1 MSITQRH
8 KDALDNYL
16 YITGKYGDPDD
27 FTGSNAESDGLQA
40 LLKNP
45 SKKKAAELTEEW
57 VVSVIQNGG
66 EGDVKADL
74 SDPKTREIA
83 ILYDAIEID

>member
-1 MSITQRH
+1 MSMIQRY

-16 YITGKYGDPDD
+16 YITGKYGDPD
-27 FTGSNAESDGLQA
+27 GLQA
-40 LLKNP
+40 LLRNP
-45 SKKKAAELTEEW
+45 SKKKATELMEEW
-57 VVSVIQNGG
+57 IVSVIQNGG

-83 ILYDAIEID
+83 ILYDAIESD